1 MLKKMLK
8 SNEKAKANYKA
19 VEATANKM
27 KEEIDK
33 QVNLN
38 SHFCLEKPFDWDQ
51 KQLEKQLK

>member
-19 VEATANKM
+19 VEATSNKM

-38 SHFCLEKPFDWDQ
+38 SHFCLEKPFDWD
-51 KQLEKQLK
+51 